1 METELRTR
9 VEERTARRES
19 SVHSQIVA
27 SAGEQPRE
35 QLGDDRDVKA
45 KPIFNTLTA
54 FWQAYP
60 SILRGI

>member
-1 METELRTR
+1 
-9 VEERTARRES
+9 
-19 SVHSQIVA
+19 
-27 SAGEQPRE
+27 
-35 QLGDDRDVKA
+35 VKA